1 MAYLAFLSSAD
12 VAHVPLSTTLHP
24 NAFAPAFR
32 LRAVALSR
40 VTSCSALLQSC
51 AQASMAAQLRVP
63 LSGQGRERDVL
74 VRGDG
79 TKRRESARRR
89 KSTLIDCSS
98 GYLRRQRRTADTST
112 SELTQL
118 EPVFV
123 RSRLQSAKRA
133 W

>member
-89 KSTLIDCSS
+89 KSTLMCSS